1 MKDTCYYVFVQTYR
15 MCSVNSKPYCELY
28 TLVML
33 YQCRLI
39 SCNKCASLV
48 DDFDNVEDMHVWGV
62 RACIGNLST
71 FSQFFCETKL
81 L

>member
-1 MKDTCYYVFVQTYR
+1 MH
-15 MCSVNSKPYCELY
+15 SINSIPYCELY
-28 TLVML
+28 TSVML

-48 DDFDNVEDMHVWGV
+48 GDFDNGEDMHVWGV
-62 RACIGNLST
+62 TAYIGNLST